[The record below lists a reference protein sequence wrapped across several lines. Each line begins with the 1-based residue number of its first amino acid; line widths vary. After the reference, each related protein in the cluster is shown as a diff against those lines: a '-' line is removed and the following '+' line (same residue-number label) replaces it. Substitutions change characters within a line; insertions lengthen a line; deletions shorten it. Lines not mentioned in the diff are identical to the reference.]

1 MSDTII
7 VGLLSLGGTLA
18 GTFAGIVASN
28 RLTLYRLEQLEKKV
42 DLHNKVI
49 ERTFVLE
56 GQMTEVQHDIRDM
69 KGSGRKGIRS

>member
-18 GTFAGIVASN
+18 GTLAGIIATN
-28 RLTLYRLEQLEKKV
+28 RLTLFRLEQLEKKV
-42 DLHNKVI
+42 DRHNQIV

-56 GQMTEVQHDIRDM
+56 GQMKEAQHDIRDL
-69 KGSGRKGIRS
+69 KGGKIK